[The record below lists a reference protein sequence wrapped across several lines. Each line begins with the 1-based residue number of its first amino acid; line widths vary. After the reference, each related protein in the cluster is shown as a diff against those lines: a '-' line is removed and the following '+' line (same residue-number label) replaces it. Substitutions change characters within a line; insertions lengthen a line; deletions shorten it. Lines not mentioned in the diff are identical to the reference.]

1 VVRLGQVRQGA
12 ARHGEVWLGLARSGA
27 VRFGVASFRN
37 EQMNKVVK
45 VNADS
50 ITNGGKASIETE
62 LPYAVTM
69 RIRGTADVIFHRW
82 NPESVDA
89 KSKAAK
95 NSTAKKTDDLESY
108 VYRNEAG
115 FICCP
120 GEYLRGAIILASKF
134 KQDPRSPRKS
144 AYDLF
149 KAAIVSLTPL
159 ASLGTKT
166 WDYEDRRRVLIQ
178 RQGINRVRPV
188 MRAGWTCEFRFL
200 ITLPEYVS
208 QDLLLEVTTLA
219 GRIGGVGDFRPTF
232 GRFSVVSFEAS
243 DA

>member
-1 VVRLGQVRQGA
+1 
-12 ARHGEVWLGLARSGA
+12 
-27 VRFGVASFRN
+27 
-37 EQMNKVVK
+37 MNKTVK

-95 NSTAKKTDDLESY
+95 NRTAKKTDDLESY

-149 KAAIVSLTPL
+149 KAAIEMGPGHAGVAWGVKP
-159 ASLGTKT
+159 A
-166 WDYEDRRRVLIQ
+166 DYEDRRRVLIQ

-219 GRIGGVGDFRPTF
+219 GRIGGVGDFWTDVRTIL
-232 GRFSVVSFEAS
+232 RCEL
-243 DA
+243 